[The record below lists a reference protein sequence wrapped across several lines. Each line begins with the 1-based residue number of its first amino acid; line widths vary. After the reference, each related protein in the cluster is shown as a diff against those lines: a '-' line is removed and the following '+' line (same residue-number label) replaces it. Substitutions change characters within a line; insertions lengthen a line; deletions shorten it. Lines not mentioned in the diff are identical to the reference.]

1 MILYLQNGGF
11 SLQAHDR
18 RMIRDRR
25 KQPTPGL
32 SRYTFLGRR
41 KNFRRKADQERS
53 GYTDCYSE
61 GLFFILILIVGLN
74 ILDSLFTMII
84 LDRGGWELN
93 PIVRSVIELFGDG
106 FWVWKHVIISI
117 PLVFLCLHSNFGGV
131 KSLIKVAGFIYIAVV
146 LYQIFLINFRIP
158 QID

>member
-11 SLQAHDR
+11 PLQAHDR
-18 RMIRDRR
+18 RTIRDRR

-41 KNFRRKADQERS
+41 KNFRREADQEIG
-53 GYTDCYSE
+53 GYTDCYNE
-61 GLFFILILIVGLN
+61 RLFFILILIVGLN

-84 LDRGGWELN
+84 LDQGGSELN
-93 PIVRSVIELFGDG
+93 PIVGAVIELFGDG
-106 FWVWKHVIISI
+106 FCVWKHVIISI
-117 PLVFLCLHSNFGGV
+117 SLVFLCLHSNFGGV
-131 KSLIKVAGFIYIAVV
+131 KSLLKVAGFIYIAVV

>member
-1 MILYLQNGGF
+1 MIPYLQNGGF
-11 SLQAHDR
+11 PLQAHDGR
-18 RMIRDRR
+18 TIRDRR

-106 FWVWKHVIISI
+106 FCVWKHVIISI
-117 PLVFLCLHSNFGGV
+117 SLVFLCLHSNFGGV

>member
-1 MILYLQNGGF
+1 MQD
-11 SLQAHDR
+11 HDR
-18 RMIRDRR
+18 RTIKDRR

-41 KNFRRKADQERS
+41 KNFRRKADQERG

-74 ILDSLFTMII
+74 SLDSLFTMII

-93 PIVRSVIELFGDG
+93 PIVRSVIELYGDG
-106 FWVWKHVIISI
+106 FWVWKFFIISI
-117 PLVFLCLHSNFGGV
+117 
-131 KSLIKVAGFIYIAVV
+131 
-146 LYQIFLINFRIP
+146 
-158 QID
+158 